1 MINTVD
7 LINFKCFKHLHVEN
21 LQRVNLIGGKNNI
34 GKTSF
39 LEGLEILVKSK
50 SGFGLRI
57 VTSDIIRRRQAK
69 KNINPHQPQQLQEFE
84 LDVFNDIRLNTLFTS
99 DNLKAEVRYIP
110 AGGVLEANNIQFFNP
125 QTMQTFGHDSNRAVP
140 IPYLEFSL
148 YADKFAASVQE
159 IVTTIFQTQDI
170 NHVSNNVNFISSC
183 TTDESVISVY
193 YGKLININKEEYVNE
208 SLRLFDGNFLS
219 LKPVPVTGGTVL
231 KLQIRNRETAILLS
245 SLGEGINRYIAILCA
260 IWASQDGYL
269 FIDEIENGI
278 HYTNYPKLWTVIF
291 EASKMAN
298 CQIFITTHSKECV
311 EAFNEINSENDG
323 AYFEFYRS
331 KKTDQI
337 NVKQRDKEQLEYSLS
352 HNGEF
357 RGE

>member
-7 LINFKCFKHLHVEN
+7 LTNFKCFEHLYVN
-21 LQRVNLIGGKNNI
+21 GLQSVNLIGGKNNI

-39 LEGLEILVKSK
+39 MESLELFLSSRNTYDLAFNIYKM
-50 SGFGLRI
+50 
-57 VTSDIIRRRQAK
+57 IRRRQH
-69 KNINPHQPQQLQEFE
+69 NIRREKYIE
-84 LDVFNDIRLNTLFTS
+84 LDFIYQDYSKIDIIINNQKIAIEYFEQFPELIEDIS
-99 DNLKAEVRYIP
+99 SEENLLIQYQPSLKLLVNNEESIFPISRIIEKPIMVRRDI
-110 AGGVLEANNIQFFNP
+110 
-125 QTMQTFGHDSNRAVP
+125 DSIKER
-140 IPYLEFSL
+140 I
-148 YADKFAASVQE
+148 
-159 IVTTIFQTQDI
+159 
-170 NHVSNNVNFISSC
+170 NFISSA
-183 TTDESVISVY
+183 TTEEREIAIY
-193 YGKLININKEEYVNE
+193 YGKLVTLNKENFLND
-208 SLRLFDGNFLS
+208 SLHLFDENIVA
-219 LKPVPVTGGTVL
+219 LKQIVTERDVIL
-231 KLQIRNRETAILLS
+231 KLLLKNRATPVLLS

-278 HYTNYPKLWTVIF
+278 HYTNYPKLWEVIF

-298 CQIFITTHSKECV
+298 CQIFITTHSKECI
-311 EAFNEINSENDG
+311 EAFNKVNSENNG
-323 AYFEFYRS
+323 TYIEFYRS